1 MVQDR
6 RFQRPED
13 AIPTPFTGQAGEDE
27 LLANAKRRPV
37 LIVSSRREVQSGGA
51 RSGVRII
58 PIHRRGDKPYYN
70 ANWVDIAADRK
81 AGLVVMPGGR
91 PTFPFDEGVLDLRE
105 TQLVPKARLPATA
118 MFSLDRGSL
127 ETILRAMASL
137 ESMAL
142 A

>member
-1 MVQDR
+1 
-6 RFQRPED
+6 
-13 AIPTPFTGQAGEDE
+13 
-27 LLANAKRRPV
+27 
-37 LIVSSRREVQSGGA
+37 
-51 RSGVRII
+51 
-58 PIHRRGDKPYYN
+58 
-70 ANWVDIAADRK
+70 
-81 AGLVVMPGGR
+81 
-91 PTFPFDEGVLDLRE
+91 VLDLRE